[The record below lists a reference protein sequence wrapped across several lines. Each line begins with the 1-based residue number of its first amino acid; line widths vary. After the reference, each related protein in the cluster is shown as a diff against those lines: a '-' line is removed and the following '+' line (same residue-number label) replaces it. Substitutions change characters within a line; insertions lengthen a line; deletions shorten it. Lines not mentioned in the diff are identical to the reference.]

1 MPYKSQWAAGVVYPE
16 NLFNFEDCAFLF
28 NNTNKATR
36 GIIRMNID
44 EAALLWRIC
53 RYNPGNVAEV
63 GRAEGGSTLLMA
75 AAAKPYGVFSIDL
88 DPVDDENLMDIATMF
103 GLRLNIELCV
113 GDSQTMDLS
122 DHHESYS
129 VVFID
134 GDHTYAGVKADF
146 ENWLPT
152 VKIGGRIAF
161 HDVNDPTLEN
171 HGPSQLYAELIYDKR
186 LEEEATAGSL
196 KVFRRL
202 K

>member
-1 MPYKSQWAAGVVYPE
+1 MPYKSQWGPEVKYPK
-16 NLFNFEDCAFLF
+16 NMFNFEDCAFLF

-75 AAAKPYGVFSIDL
+75 AAAKPYGVLSVDN
-88 DPVDDENLMDIATMF
+88 DPVDDENLMDIIFMF
-103 GLRLNIELCV
+103 GLRPHVHLIV
-113 GDSQTMDLS
+113 GNSQTMDVMDNH
-122 DHHESYS
+122 DHFS

-134 GDHTYAGVKADF
+134 GDHTYSGVKADF

-152 VKIGGRIAF
+152 VKPGGLIAF

-171 HGPSQLYAELIYDKR
+171 HGPSQLYAELMTDKR
-186 LEEEATAGSL
+186 LEETETAGSL
-196 KVFRRL
+196 KVFKRV